1 MLLAQ
6 VALRGSLKITRR
18 KGRTKRIS
26 MPWFKTSLVLRSKNK
41 SETMH
46 FTHATDPNKGIYR
59 VIDNME
65 YPLLVCL

>member
-26 MPWFKTSLVLRSKNK
+26 MPWFKTSLVLSKNK
-41 SETMH
+41 SETMR

>member
-1 MLLAQ
+1 MAILMDRA
-6 VALRGSLKITRR
+6 
-18 KGRTKRIS
+18 GRNETIIMQQS
-26 MPWFKTSLVLRSKNK
+26 MIMPWFKTSLVLRSKNK
-41 SETMH
+41 SETMC